1 MFCSVLLFLVARDAQ
16 QSGRPFVAAWGF
28 LGLSAL
34 FVAVD
39 EGAQIHELLDRN
51 PQWTAGLFE
60 ARGALDGP

>member
-1 MFCSVLLFLVARDAQ
+1 MK
-16 QSGRPFVAAWGF
+16 RPAKSAKIKTESAFVHE
-28 LGLSAL
+28 SSY
-34 FVAVD
+34 VD